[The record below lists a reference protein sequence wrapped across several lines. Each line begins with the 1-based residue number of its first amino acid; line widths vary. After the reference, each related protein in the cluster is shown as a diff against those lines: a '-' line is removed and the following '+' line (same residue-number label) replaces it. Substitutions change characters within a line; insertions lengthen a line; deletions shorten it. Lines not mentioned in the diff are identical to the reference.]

1 MLVIVRWLIYIWY
14 MSERMGIEA
23 AKDFWFGDD
32 LTVFADIGPNETVI
46 ALPAR
51 EVVRGLNYLAKL
63 QACTTYEAAEELF
76 LQFTK
81 DPAAPKLIPRI
92 IDPFA
97 HFEYVDELFTKYL
110 LGKGIEESEH
120 LDYVDQEMGLRAFMD
135 EHYKGDWLPHEYD
148 DEFRALAEHTVRTE
162 VPFVWNNA
170 PPYLDDNLNFAAC
183 RNAELWTDEWMP
195 AEITSAIG
203 APDTGYGID
212 YYEAD
217 YIYPSMEM
225 FVKAFELHGFKVI
238 ISDQKFSML
247 FRGQKWTKNNRD
259 AVQDLL

>member
-1 MLVIVRWLIYIWY
+1 
-14 MSERMGIEA
+14 MGIEA

-32 LTVFADIGPNETVI
+32 LTVFADIGPNQTVI

-92 IDPFA
+92 IDPFT
-97 HFEYVDELFTKYL
+97 HFEYIDELFTKYL
-110 LGKGIEESEH
+110 RGKGIEESEH

-195 AEITSAIG
+195 VEITTAIG
-203 APDTGYGID
+203 TPDTGYGID

-217 YIYPSMEM
+217 YIYPSLDKLVAEMEKYR
-225 FVKAFELHGFKVI
+225 FQVLLGQENFRRLYSGGVI
-238 ISDQKFSML
+238 EISE
-247 FRGQKWTKNNRD
+247 RD
-259 AVQDLL
+259 LNHEQ

>member
-1 MLVIVRWLIYIWY
+1 

-81 DPAAPKLIPRI
+81 DPSAPKLIPRI

-247 FRGQKWTKNNRD
+247 FRGQEWTKNNRD

>member
-1 MLVIVRWLIYIWY
+1 
-14 MSERMGIEA
+14 MSQRMNIEK
-23 AKDFWFGDD
+23 AKDFWFGGD

-51 EVVRGLNYLAKL
+51 EVTRGLNYLAKL

-110 LGKGIEESEH
+110 LGKGIEESEQ
-120 LDYVDQEMGLRAFMD
+120 LNYVDQEMGLRAFMD

-148 DEFRALAEHTVRTE
+148 DEFRELAEHIVRTE
-162 VPFVWNNA
+162 VPFVWNTA
-170 PPYLDDNLNFAAC
+170 PPYLDDNLDFAAC
-183 RNAELWTDEWMP
+183 RNAEVWTDTWMP
-195 AEITSAIG
+195 VEITTAIG
-203 APDTGYGID
+203 TPDTGYGID

-225 FVKAFELHGFKVI
+225 FIETFVVHGFKVI
-238 ISDQKFSML
+238 TTDQKFAML
-247 FRGQKWTKNNRD
+247 FNSQAYTTTKRD
-259 AVQDLL
+259 AIQKLL

>member
-81 DPAAPKLIPRI
+81 DPSAPKLIPRI

-148 DEFRALAEHTVRTE
+148 DEFRELAEHIVRTE
-162 VPFVWNNA
+162 VPFVWNTA
-170 PPYLDDNLNFAAC
+170 PPYLDDNLDFAAC
-183 RNAELWTDEWMP
+183 RNAEVWTDAWMP
-195 AEITSAIG
+195 VEITTAIG

-225 FVKAFELHGFKVI
+225 FSKAFEQNGFKVI
-238 ISDQKFSML
+238 VSDQKFSML
-247 FRGQKWTKNNRD
+247 FRVQEWTKNNRD
-259 AVQDLL
+259 ATQDLL

>member
-1 MLVIVRWLIYIWY
+1 

-81 DPAAPKLIPRI
+81 DPSAPKLIPRI

-148 DEFRALAEHTVRTE
+148 DEFRELAEHIVRTE
-162 VPFVWNNA
+162 VPFVWNTA
-170 PPYLDDNLNFAAC
+170 PPYLDDNLDFAAC
-183 RNAELWTDEWMP
+183 RNAEVWTDAWMP
-195 AEITSAIG
+195 VEITTAIG

-225 FVKAFELHGFKVI
+225 FSKAFEQNGFKVI
-238 ISDQKFSML
+238 VSDQKFSML
-247 FRGQKWTKNNRD
+247 FRVQEWTKNNRD
-259 AVQDLL
+259 ATQDLL

>member
-1 MLVIVRWLIYIWY
+1 
-14 MSERMGIEA
+14 MSERMNIEKV
-23 AKDFWFGDD
+23 KDFWFGGD

-51 EVVRGLNYLAKL
+51 EVTRGLNYLAKL

-81 DPAAPKLIPRI
+81 DPFAPKLIPRI

-97 HFEYVDELFTKYL
+97 HFEYVNELFAKYL

-120 LDYVDQEMGLRAFMD
+120 LDYVDQEMGLRDFMD

-148 DEFRALAEHTVRTE
+148 DEFRDLAEHIVRTE
-162 VPFVWNNA
+162 VPFVWNIA
-170 PPYLDDNLNFAAC
+170 PPYLDDNLNFTAC
-183 RNAELWTDEWMP
+183 RNAEVWTDAWIP
-195 AEITSAIG
+195 IEITTAIG

-217 YIYPSMEM
+217 YIYPNMAKFFDEME
-225 FVKAFELHGFKVI
+225 KHKFKVLLGEENFRRLYSGEAFDKGE
-238 ISDQKFSML
+238 SDL
-247 FRGQKWTKNNRD
+247 NHE
-259 AVQDLL
+259 

>member
-1 MLVIVRWLIYIWY
+1 
-14 MSERMGIEA
+14 MSERMNIEK
-23 AKDFWFGDD
+23 AKDFWFGGD
-32 LTVFADIGPNETVI
+32 LTVFADMGPNETVI

-51 EVVRGLNYLAKL
+51 EVTRGLNYLAKL

-81 DPAAPKLIPRI
+81 DPFAPKLIPRI

-97 HFEYVDELFTKYL
+97 HYEYVDELFAKYL

-148 DEFRALAEHTVRTE
+148 DEFRELAEHVVRTE
-162 VPFVWNNA
+162 VPFAWNTA
-170 PPYLDDNLNFAAC
+170 PPYLDDNLDFAAC
-183 RNAELWTDEWMP
+183 RNAEVWTDRWMP
-195 AEITSAIG
+195 VEITTAIG
-203 APDTGYGID
+203 TPDTGYGID
-212 YYEAD
+212 YFEAD

-225 FVKAFELHGFKVI
+225 FIETFVVHGFKVI
-238 ISDQKFSML
+238 TNDQKFSML
-247 FRGQKWTKNNRD
+247 FKSQDCSVMNRV
-259 AVQDLL
+259 AFQDVL

>member
-1 MLVIVRWLIYIWY
+1 

-81 DPAAPKLIPRI
+81 DPSAPKLIPRI

-120 LDYVDQEMGLRAFMD
+120 LDYVDQEMGLRALMD

-225 FVKAFELHGFKVI
+225 FVRAFELHGFKVI

>member
-1 MLVIVRWLIYIWY
+1 
-14 MSERMGIEA
+14 MSERMNIEK
-23 AKDFWFGDD
+23 AKDFWFGGD
-32 LTVFADIGPNETVI
+32 LTVFADIGPNATVI

-51 EVVRGLNYLAKL
+51 EVTRGLNYLAKL

-81 DPAAPKLIPRI
+81 DPSAPKLIPRI

-148 DEFRALAEHTVRTE
+148 DEFRELAEHIVRTE
-162 VPFVWNNA
+162 VPFVWNTA

-183 RNAELWTDEWMP
+183 RNSELWTDEWMP
-195 AEITSAIG
+195 VEFTTAIG
-203 APDTGYGID
+203 TPDNGFGID
-212 YYEAD
+212 YYEAE
-217 YIYPSMEM
+217 YIYPSIEKFLVEME
-225 FVKAFELHGFKVI
+225 KYKFKVLLGKENFRRLFSGEVI
-238 ISDQKFSML
+238 NISE
-247 FRGQKWTKNNRD
+247 RD
-259 AVQDLL
+259 SNHEQ